1 MTCND
6 DAGDV
11 YLHAGCLLANIGVSA
26 ILEPRQDFTVIEN
39 QAFEMAAAGTGIS
52 VMATRTGYGYW
63 VQQAREAIEAERQSA
78 AG

>member
-1 MTCND
+1 M
-6 DAGDV
+6 
-11 YLHAGCLLANIGVSA
+11 
-26 ILEPRQDFTVIEN
+26 LEPRQDFTVIEN

-63 VQQAREAIEAERQSA
+63 VQQAREAVEAERQSA